1 MAGQAPRAERAEAVK
16 WLAANWWAIPTLAA
30 IIWLAFV
37 VGRRK

>member
-1 MAGQAPRAERAEAVK
+1 MAAQAPKARGYETVK
-16 WLAANWWAIPTLAA
+16 WLAANWWAIPTVAA